1 MDKITIAGNDILG
14 RVFGSGHMSGLI
26 SILSTLLN
34 FFLGFAAITAILA
47 LIINVT
53 KWGRAGDN
61 PDGREEAK
69 RNIAICGVC
78 LILLGGFSSLYAL
91 VLLLMF

>member
-47 LIINVT
+47 LII

-61 PDGREEAK
+61 PDKREEAK